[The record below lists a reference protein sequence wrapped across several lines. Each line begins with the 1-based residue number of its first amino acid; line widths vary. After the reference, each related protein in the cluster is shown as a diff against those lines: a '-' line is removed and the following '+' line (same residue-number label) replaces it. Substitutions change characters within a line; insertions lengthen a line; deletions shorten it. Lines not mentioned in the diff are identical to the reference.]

1 MFNHIPR
8 IIGACESPPCGGKD
22 FPGSFILP
30 QVLSWA
36 FLAVA
41 QKVSL
46 AGSRGSFSHPGV
58 LPHKR
63 NKDDKTTVVT
73 RATCLFSLSLETRV
87 ERGTTY
93 ESFLGSMGRGKGR
106 EKWALLGLRGTG
118 TRWLRSEG

>member
-36 FLAVA
+36 FLAVS

-73 RATCLFSLSLETRV
+73 RTTCLFSLSLETRV
-87 ERGTTY
+87 ECGTTY
-93 ESFLGSMGRGKGR
+93 ESFQRYGACSWVPGEHGASGGEGEVGPSGS
-106 EKWALLGLRGTG
+106 
-118 TRWLRSEG
+118 